1 LPQNVSGRSE
11 QKQQKKQILARRD
24 NPSPLG
30 GAGVGLFFIK
40 FPLRL
45 DPLQK
50 NRKQNFGFL

>member
-1 LPQNVSGRSE
+1 MLAAGPSKSN
-11 QKQQKKQILARRD
+11 KKSKSWRAGTT
-24 NPSPLG
+24 PAHWG